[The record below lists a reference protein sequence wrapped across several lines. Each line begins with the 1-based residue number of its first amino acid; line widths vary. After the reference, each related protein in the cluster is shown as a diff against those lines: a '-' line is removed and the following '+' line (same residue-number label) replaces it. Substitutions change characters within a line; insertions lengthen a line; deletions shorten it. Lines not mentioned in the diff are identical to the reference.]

1 MEAESHENTQAAA
14 RRNKSHHKNQPTA
27 FCHCGRCLGS
37 VKQKPR
43 TIEDHRTRYPREQDI
58 RAEPRADI
66 LDVPSEANEQ
76 PIDPM
81 YDDLQIVNGLDPHVV
96 LQHPLDPE
104 ADLQFQPGNGSRPST
119 PSVFTNIAISPPRA
133 PSIRE
138 RLNELEEAERDEPLD
153 AFPEDQHEYAF
164 DNLFERLAGQH
175 GFYQIPAGQMEQ
187 IELDDDDDA
196 QFDPDFG
203 LPFEEND
210 NHNHVLQ
217 YPFEFNDDLGFVADD
232 ESDAD
237 EDHPNQFMAFQE
249 PTLIRNAYIDA
260 FVQKHLYG
268 ATHRALKHQ
277 LKAAKRSLSA
287 HPGIHIEELA
297 KMAQTIG
304 TAEKRLGLNTDSII
318 AVFTLCPMCR
328 RRYSQDYIA
337 EAESDRCLNEGCTGV
352 LFAPKKLA
360 SGQVRRVSHITYPFA
375 SPIAWIRHILSL
387 PGMSELMQHWRSGI
401 EDTTGMKPPVT
412 SEDWMRDL
420 NPHKPMGDLYD
431 GWGWRSIRA
440 GLERRT
446 NPRTGTVGDES
457 PFQPPVRFT
466 SLPFGLSLTLNT
478 DWFQATK
485 EGNYSVGACYLV
497 INNLPRH
504 MRFLRENISLT
515 ILMPGPNEPSSYAL
529 DQMLEPL
536 IDDLLQLK
544 QGVPMLVR
552 QGDPPIFREEI
563 VHGDLSIHIADLMAR
578 IKMGGG
584 AGLKSELNFCLYC
597 HMRLS
602 SLSVPAG
609 YDRHAFDFRDPREEL
624 DNTGNRFTA
633 LHQIPGWHTST
644 SSPPDTMH
652 LLYLGATNWIV
663 KQILV
668 GPGMLM
674 RRRPGDQAPQDLFN
688 ECLDRMWMPKNFQRL
703 PPKLGQTRGTIK
715 ADQWKLTS
723 KILFIP
729 LFLAFRDGDE
739 IGPGYVPRGN
749 RSSPAAKH
757 QSHRA
762 KMLHQQRVKY
772 FQALGQPEA
781 SPPVDQCY
789 ASRSLRFH
797 YRQVLRFCVATSVID
812 KRSITPTEILF
823 AQELMEALC
832 VDYVRKN
839 VPLAPNFHYLM
850 HLEEFVLKYGST
862 YNTHVWGMERAN
874 GIVSKINHNGK
885 KNGILEGTLMRGWW
899 SHVAIQNLI
908 RMLRELP
915 DRTATDESIIEDL
928 LSALRGEL
936 STHSSG
942 ERLWHISHNAR
953 RLIPDCME
961 SELSAQLRVI
971 DLEKHRIYQLVLD
984 FCIEYWPDAGIFGPG
999 MPRQRYLAPE
1009 GMVRNHSYVELN
1021 GVRYG
1026 AWEHTSGVG
1035 YCYGYI
1041 DGRSPVRIDRILSIE
1056 IPGVPYMHCI
1066 CALVRSFCPAL
1077 VEAQFPWDT
1086 WAGHLG
1092 VSSWAYGQLT
1102 ELTAI
1107 PVHRFSGALALFDI
1121 TMSYGRY
1128 WVTVSLDNIAPER
1141 EDHGD
1146 EE

>member
-1 MEAESHENTQAAA
+1 
-14 RRNKSHHKNQPTA
+14 
-27 FCHCGRCLGS
+27 
-37 VKQKPR
+37 
-43 TIEDHRTRYPREQDI
+43 
-58 RAEPRADI
+58 
-66 LDVPSEANEQ
+66 
-76 PIDPM
+76 
-81 YDDLQIVNGLDPHVV
+81 
-96 LQHPLDPE
+96 
-104 ADLQFQPGNGSRPST
+104 
-119 PSVFTNIAISPPRA
+119 
-133 PSIRE
+133 
-138 RLNELEEAERDEPLD
+138 
-153 AFPEDQHEYAF
+153 
-164 DNLFERLAGQH
+164 
-175 GFYQIPAGQMEQ
+175 
-187 IELDDDDDA
+187 
-196 QFDPDFG
+196 
-203 LPFEEND
+203 
-210 NHNHVLQ
+210 
-217 YPFEFNDDLGFVADD
+217 
-232 ESDAD
+232 
-237 EDHPNQFMAFQE
+237 
-249 PTLIRNAYIDA
+249 
-260 FVQKHLYG
+260 
-268 ATHRALKHQ
+268 
-277 LKAAKRSLSA
+277 
-287 HPGIHIEELA
+287 
-297 KMAQTIG
+297 
-304 TAEKRLGLNTDSII
+304 
-318 AVFTLCPMCR
+318 
-328 RRYSQDYIA
+328 
-337 EAESDRCLNEGCTGV
+337 
-352 LFAPKKLA
+352 
-360 SGQVRRVSHITYPFA
+360 
-375 SPIAWIRHILSL
+375 
-387 PGMSELMQHWRSGI
+387 
-401 EDTTGMKPPVT
+401 
-412 SEDWMRDL
+412 
-420 NPHKPMGDLYD
+420 MGDLYD

-544 QGVPMLVR
+544 QGTNL
-552 QGDPPIFREEI
+552 
-563 VHGDLSIHIADLMAR
+563 LTSITRAV
-578 IKMGGG
+578 GGG
-584 AGLKSELNFCLYC
+584 AGLKSELNFCLYS

-633 LHQIPGWHTST
+633 LHQIPGWYTST

-663 KQILV
+663 KQILL

-688 ECLDRMWMPKNFQRL
+688 KCLDRMWMPKNFQRL

-749 RSSPAAKH
+749 QSSPAAKH

-762 KMLHQQRVKY
+762 KMLHQRRVKY

-812 KRSITPTEILF
+812 KRSITPTEVLF

-832 VDYVRKN
+832 VDYR
-839 VPLAPNFHYLM
+839 
-850 HLEEFVLKYGST
+850 T
-862 YNTHVWGMERAN
+862 N
-874 GIVSKINHNGK
+874 GVVSKINHNGK

-928 LSALRGEL
+928 LSALRGGAEHAQQRGTL
-936 STHSSG
+936 MAYIAQCETAYT
-942 ERLWHISHNAR
+942 RLHGVRGIKIS
-953 RLIPDCME
+953 
-961 SELSAQLRVI
+961 
-971 DLEKHRIYQLVLD
+971 
-984 FCIEYWPDAGIFGPG
+984 
-999 MPRQRYLAPE
+999 
-1009 GMVRNHSYVELN
+1009 SYVPSAHNKTLRTSVKSLPLPTLN
-1021 GVRYG
+1021 
-1026 AWEHTSGVG
+1026 
-1035 YCYGYI
+1035 
-1041 DGRSPVRIDRILSIE
+1041 
-1056 IPGVPYMHCI
+1056 
-1066 CALVRSFCPAL
+1066 AL
-1077 VEAQFPWDT
+1077 Q
-1086 WAGHLG
+1086 
-1092 VSSWAYGQLT
+1092 
-1102 ELTAI
+1102 
-1107 PVHRFSGALALFDI
+1107 
-1121 TMSYGRY
+1121 M
-1128 WVTVSLDNIAPER
+1128 NIF
-1141 EDHGD
+1141 
-1146 EE
+1146 